1 MVGCCGISLV
11 ELMDEWES
19 NTYERI
25 CWGFCKLLEG
35 AGQLQER
42 RGVSVEGQQASCR
55 GTFFW
60 LEGGV
65 LFGRGFFRKVQGFFF

>member
-19 NTYERI
+19 NTYGRI
-25 CWGFCKLLEG
+25 CWGFCKPLEG

-55 GTFFW
+55 GAFFFGW
-60 LEGGV
+60 RVGCFLGG
-65 LFGRGFFRKVQGFFF
+65 GFFQKG